1 MEVQIFVWFFFFL
14 FFYLI
19 GQPPEKE
26 MEKLWK
32 IGKGHLEED
41 PENVVIRA
49 RVRFSIQNFGEIH
62 TRRMFFLGLIL
73 HGI

>member
-1 MEVQIFVWFFFFL
+1 MFGRWKYKSLFGFF

-49 RVRFSIQNFGEIH
+49 RVRFSIQ
-62 TRRMFFLGLIL
+62 TLGKFIP
-73 HGI
+73 G